1 MTMYCHVVTL
11 LRAGHAR
18 SSRVQS
24 EWGGVGAGI
33 RASHAS
39 QVKEEL
45 VAVGNRCSHRRHG
58 ALAAGARAALLLAVR
73 GLVTAGKQ

>member
-1 MTMYCHVVTL
+1 M
-11 LRAGHAR
+11 RAA
-18 SSRVQS
+18 RVQAAGRGS
-24 EWGGVGAGI
+24 IGVGGVGAGI
-33 RASHAS
+33 RAPHAS

-73 GLVTAGKQ
+73 GAW